1 MEKSKSVF
9 SFFKGKNKEQVTP
22 YIIIMTLI
30 AVVLVFTVIN
40 NLFFSGNF
48 FSGQNFHSILLTSVT
63 VGIIAIGECVAI
75 TAGYF
80 DMSVGMVAAMGGLT
94 AATVMKNTGS
104 VFLSVMSGIVLG
116 LICGLMAGLCVSVLH
131 MNAFITTYA
140 MQSVYRGIIYI
151 FTDGFPISMHHP
163 EFNNYTKWGQMKLFG
178 FLQFPIFV
186 LIVLYILVA
195 LFMRYRKLGRSI
207 YLVGGNARCAEICGI
222 KLHVIQIF
230 CFLLCDTLAAIAGM
244 LYASR
249 IGAANAFLGETI
261 VMESIASTIVGGTV
275 MGGGK
280 SNLALTFIGVLIVY
294 SVKNG
299 LIMCGLPDFYQYIAI
314 GIILFVA
321 VCLQIERTKN

>member
-1 MEKSKSVF
+1 MEKTKSF
-9 SFFKGKNKEQVTP
+9 TSFFKGKKKEQIQP
-22 YIIIMTLI
+22 FIIIFTLV
-30 AVVLVFTVIN
+30 AVSLIFTIIN
-40 NLFFSGNF
+40 PRFL
-48 FSGQNFHSILLTSVT
+48 SGQNFHSILLTSVT

-80 DMSVGMVAAMGGLT
+80 DMSVGMVAAMGGLI
-94 AATVMKNTGS
+94 AATVMKATGS
-104 VFLSVMSGIVLG
+104 TLLAVLSGIALG
-116 LICGLMAGLCVSVLH
+116 LVCGTLAGLCVSVLH

-163 EFNNYTKWGQMKLFG
+163 EYDNYTKWGQMKLFG

-186 LIVLYILVA
+186 LIVLYVLVA

-207 YLVGGNARCAEICGI
+207 YLVGGNSKCAEICGI

-249 IGAANAFLGETI
+249 MGSANAFLGETI
-261 VMESIASTIVGGTV
+261 VMEAIASTIVGGTV

-294 SVKNG
+294 CVKNG